1 MEKRREV
8 DGNLLG
14 NGKWMENLKIGWTWS
29 SELVKSLLFGAR
41 SDAFTHVCIDIGIA
55 CFVVLSLSLILITA
69 HPARRTE

>member
-55 CFVVLSLSLILITA
+55 CFVVLSLSHSHHSTSC
-69 HPARRTE
+69 TEN